1 MFRYILS
8 FDVGTVNLAY
18 CLVRTNTEK
27 NFEILKWDII
37 DFSYHPLLCK
47 FIKNVR
53 AVCNEK
59 SKYYDN
65 INNETIGYCQNH
77 AKIMKKDDIISFKK
91 LKMLSKNGD
100 MVDNFNKKTD
110 RLLKKLN
117 ELYDDITK
125 IYFFDNGDSIGIC
138 NNIEVYIENQPALKI
153 PEMKSISI
161 IIYTFFKIK
170 RDGTNIINIINTVDF
185 ISASNKTK
193 SNFMN
198 LFLKELNITKIIA
211 NDNNISYVIR
221 NDKNKY
227 ITTYNIKVN
236 KNKNVDENKKNIFFS
251 KLIEDKINFKI
262 GDYDDRKDI
271 IVLIVK
277 IILDKLLKTKF
288 NIISIS
294 NFELHKKKD
303 DDLADAFI
311 YCIFVLLKK
320 NKITDYF

>member
-8 FDVGTVNLAY
+8 FDVGIVNLAY
-18 CLVRTNTEK
+18 CLVRTNVDK

-37 DFSYHPLLCK
+37 DFSHHPLLCK

-53 AVCNEK
+53 AICNEK
-59 SKYYDN
+59 AKYYDN
-65 INNETIGYCQNH
+65 INNETIGYCAIH
-77 AKIMKKDDIISFKK
+77 AIIMKKDDIVSFKK
-91 LKMLSKNGD
+91 LKMLSKNED
-100 MVDNFNKKTD
+100 MIDNFNKKTD
-110 RLLKKLN
+110 RLLEKLN
-117 ELYDDITK
+117 KLYDDIRK
-125 IYFFDNGDSIGIC
+125 IYFFDNEKSIDIC
-138 NNIEVYIENQPALKI
+138 HNIEIYIENQPALKI

-161 IIYTFFKIK
+161 MIYTFFKMK
-170 RDGTNIINIINTVDF
+170 RCEKNIINTVDF

-198 LFLKELNITKIIA
+198 LFLKELNITKIVI
-211 NDNNISYVIR
+211 NENNINYVIR

-236 KNKNVDENKKNIFFS
+236 KNKNVDENKKNIFFN

-262 GDYDDRKDI
+262 EDYDDRKDI

-277 IILDKLLKTKF
+277 IILDKLSKTKF
-288 NIISIS
+288 NITSIA

-303 DDLADAFI
+303 DDMADALI